1 MYEYIKGTIADIQPA
16 YIVIDSNGIGYQLVM
31 GNPYRFSGKKDQ
43 VVKVYVHLIVREDA
57 HTLYGF
63 EKLEEKVLFLRLI
76 SVSGIGPKSAIAIMA
91 NEDHEGLI
99 AAIES
104 NDVSYLIKF
113 PGVGKK
119 TAQQMILDLK
129 GKLGELAGE
138 LNGNLAMP
146 LFNSTTT
153 ALSEALSALAALGYS
168 DKEIKRVE
176 TSLKKDMAQSTDEY
190 LRLALKLLM
199 KK

>member
-1 MYEYIKGTIADIQPA
+1 MYEYIKGTIADIQPS

>member
-1 MYEYIKGTIADIQPA
+1 MYEYIKGTIADIQPS

-31 GNPYRFSGKKDQ
+31 GNPYRFSEKKDQ

-176 TSLKKDMAQSTDEY
+176 TSLKKAMAQSTDEY